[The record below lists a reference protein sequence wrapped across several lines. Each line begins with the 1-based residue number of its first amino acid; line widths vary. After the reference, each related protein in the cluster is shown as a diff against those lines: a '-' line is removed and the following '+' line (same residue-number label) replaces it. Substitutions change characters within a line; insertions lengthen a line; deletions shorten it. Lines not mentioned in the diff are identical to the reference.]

1 MKPMKM
7 FLTYF
12 LIFLA
17 AILFYSCNPDYLE
30 NSYYLTE
37 EEKEYIPF
45 KGDEKVNFI
54 TSDSDQIVFSAT
66 PPVVEIIE
74 TPSGVNTKKYYE
86 YETLEINLVSNHI
99 IITYFLSANDKRYHY
114 KPFFNVSWVNDIDG
128 TPGVKGGDR
137 VPFDTSDFHSR
148 VVLLDSVSVLDKV
161 YYEVFKGNLEAFMI
175 NDSVYEPPVYPTSY
189 YYKLHYG
196 IIRFD
201 FSDSTSW
208 NLENIVQN

>member
-1 MKPMKM
+1 MKYTT
-7 FLTYF
+7 FIFYIIVLTSV
-12 LIFLA
+12 LNG
-17 AILFYSCNPDYLE
+17 SCYPERLE
-30 NSYYLTE
+30 ASYYLTE

-54 TSDSDQIVFSAT
+54 TSDNNDQIVFSAT
-66 PPVVEIIE
+66 PPVVEIIK

-148 VVLLDSVSVLDKV
+148 VVLLDNVSVLDKV
-161 YYEVFKGNLEAFMI
+161 YYEVFKGNLEAFVI
-175 NDSVYEPPVYPTSY
+175 NDSVYEPPLYPTSY
-189 YYKLHYG
+189 YYKLPYG

-201 FSDSTSW
+201 FSDSTIW
-208 NLENIVQN
+208 QLENIEW